1 MKWRKGDFVIAAAV
15 ILIAV
20 GIWLFPFARGERATK
35 VEIYSDGKLS
45 YTHSMYGEFEEEV
58 SGCTVKL
65 SDGKVSVSSATC
77 PDKVCVRTGEISKSG
92 EIIVCVPNRVSVKI
106 SGEEEFDAVAN

>member
-1 MKWRKGDFVIAAAV
+1 MKWRKGDFIIIAV
-15 ILIAV
+15 VVLIAV
-20 GIWLFPFARGERATK
+20 GIWLFPFGRGARATK

-45 YTHSMYGEFEEEV
+45 YTHSMDGEFEEEV

-65 SDGKVSVSSATC
+65 SNGEASISSATC
-77 PDKVCVRTGEISKSG
+77 PDKVCVHTGAISKSG

-106 SGEEEFDAVAN
+106 SGEEEFDARVN